1 MRTAFINELIAQ
13 ARANPKVFLVVGD
26 LGFSVVE
33 PFLAEFPDRYL
44 NAGVAEQNM
53 TTVAAGLASEGYHV
67 FTYSIGN
74 FPTLRCLEQI
84 RNDICYAG
92 LPVTVTAIGGGVA
105 YGNLGYSHHAVQDL
119 AVMRALPNL
128 TVYSPADPGETRE
141 CLRLILERGRPS
153 YLRLGKAGEQVLH
166 GVGRVANGL
175 LEVRVGTA
183 PIALAATGS
192 ILKSALEAA
201 NRLYEKGLDVSVY
214 SCPILCAEPPAA
226 FAPLWR
232 HQMVLAVEEH
242 GAAGG
247 FGSFLK
253 EIAPAGVQ
261 VRICALTQ
269 ETFSLVGSQEF
280 LRRQAGL
287 DGEGL
292 AELAL
297 QLV

>member
-1 MRTAFINELIAQ
+1 
-13 ARANPKVFLVVGD
+13 

-33 PFLAEFPDRYL
+33 PFAEEFPDRYL

-53 TTVAAGLASEGYHV
+53 TGVSAGLASEGYHV
-67 FTYSIGN
+67 FTYSIAN

-84 RNDICYAG
+84 RNDICHHE
-92 LPVTVTAIGGGVA
+92 LPVTVTAVGGGVA

-128 TVYSPADPGETRE
+128 TVYSPADPGETSE
-141 CLRLILERGRPS
+141 CMRLILERGRPS
-153 YLRLGKAGEQVLH
+153 YLRLGKAGEQALH
-166 GVGRVANGL
+166 SVRGAANGL
-175 LEVRVGTA
+175 IEVRAGTA

-201 NRLYEKGLDVSVY
+201 KRLSEKGLNAAVY
-214 SCPILCAEPPAA
+214 SCPVLSAEPPAT

-232 HQMVLAVEEH
+232 HQTVLAVEEH

-253 EIAPAGVQ
+253 ELAPAGVQ
-261 VRICALTQ
+261 VRICALSQ
-269 ETFSLVGSQEF
+269 ASFSLVGSQEF

-297 QLV
+297 RLV